1 MAYTQPKE
9 VKIKE
14 KQDKFLRQQ
23 LEKEREQQLLE
34 EIERNEKE
42 RVKKKGRQLIVSDLQ
57 KMFYLICKF
66 RSQNSQAKWNIRQ
79 LPVLTDILV

>member
-42 RVKKKGRQLIVSDLQ
+42 RVKKKGRQFIVSDRQ